1 MAVPCTEGL
10 AASGPLH
17 IGMVIYDLVDGEEA
31 DSSSLICCQ
40 IIPCTKVIEDASVL
54 YKGTAVV
61 ALDIRGAGTELAE
74 EVQLFT
80 YEVYTA
86 HFSKTDKE
94 EPVARAMEFKTV
106 FHRLQAQFS
115 FEDR

>member
-10 AASGPLH
+10 TASCPLH

-40 IIPCTKVIEDASVL
+40 IIPSIEIIEYAAIFDERA
-54 YKGTAVV
+54 AVV
-61 ALDIRGAGTELAE
+61 ALDIRGASKELAE